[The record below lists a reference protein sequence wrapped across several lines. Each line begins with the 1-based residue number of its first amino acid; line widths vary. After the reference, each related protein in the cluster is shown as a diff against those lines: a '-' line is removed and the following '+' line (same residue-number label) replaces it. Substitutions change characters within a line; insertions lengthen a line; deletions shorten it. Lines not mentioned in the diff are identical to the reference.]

1 MKNYPNL
8 TEMGVLHPDQIE
20 KFSVNSI
27 SNYDI
32 LRIDYNRRIG
42 SLLPLSRT
50 YKFPRVQKSVTMDGG
65 TRQTATVMET
75 DPALSAAVSELQD
88 LLETKEKK
96 NDVAKTILA
105 ELRLLEEDISLR
117 AEYIRELVK
126 NI

>member
-8 TEMGVLHPDQIE
+8 AEMGVLHPGQIE

-32 LRIDYNRRIG
+32 LRIVYKRRIG
-42 SLLPLSRT
+42 SPLPLSRT
-50 YKFPRVQKSVTMDGG
+50 YKFPRVQKTVTVDGG
-65 TRQTATVMET
+65 TSQTATVMET
-75 DPALSAAVSELQD
+75 DPALSAAVTELQG
-88 LLETKEKK
+88 LLKAKKQKK
-96 NDVAKTILA
+96 NVAESILE

-126 NI
+126 HL